1 MPVHSV
7 SEITKYIKQLINSDS
22 ILKKVMV
29 CGEISNF
36 KQYASGH
43 CYFTLKD
50 ADASLKC
57 VMFHSRAQR
66 LRFVPTN
73 GLKVITS
80 GTVSVYE
87 RDGLYQFYVDTLV
100 PEGAGE
106 LSLAFEQLKE
116 KLTDEGLFL
125 ETYKKDIPSFP
136 KTIGVITSLSGAV
149 LRDIYHV
156 AKRRNPAVR
165 LVLYPVQ
172 VQGAE
177 SAAQIAKGIEI
188 FNKSYS
194 VDVLIVGRG
203 GGSMEDLWS
212 FNEEIV
218 VRAIFASKI
227 PIISAVGH
235 ETDYTLADFV
245 SDVRAATPSQAAE
258 LAVPDTADLSRYVL
272 SLKAQLDRVMRNGL
286 QQRQGRLEMY
296 LKRVSMCS
304 PQRLLSEKRQWLDSL
319 QSRLVQRTEVVLT
332 NKKQRMQIAF
342 EKLALLNPAE
352 VLRRGYGIVKR
363 SGNTLH
369 SIEAVEHDQV
379 LEIVLADGSFTAIVS
394 DVRRDDA

>member
-1 MPVHSV
+1 MAVHSI
-7 SEITKYIKQLINSDS
+7 SEITKYIKKLIDSDS
-22 ILKKVMV
+22 ILTKVMI

-36 KQYASGH
+36 KQYTSGH

-57 VMFHSRAQR
+57 VMFRSRAQH

-73 GLKVITS
+73 GLKVIAS

-87 RDGLYQFYVDTLV
+87 RDGSYQFYADTLV

-116 KLTDEGLFL
+116 KFTEEGLFS
-125 ETYKKDIPSFP
+125 EVYKKDIPSFP
-136 KTIGVITSLSGAV
+136 KIIGVVTSLSGAV
-149 LRDIYHV
+149 LHDIYRV
-156 AKRRNPAVR
+156 AKRRNPAIR
-165 LVLYPVQ
+165 IVLYPVQ
-172 VQGAE
+172 VQGKE
-177 SAAQIAKGIEI
+177 SAAQIAKGIAL
-188 FNKSYS
+188 FNKSYP

-218 VRAIFASKI
+218 VRAVFASKI
-227 PIISAVGH
+227 PVISAVGH

-258 LAVPDTADLSRYVL
+258 LAVPNTADLSRYVL

-286 QQRQGRLEMY
+286 QQRQGRLAMC
-296 LKRVSMCS
+296 LKRVAMCS
-304 PQRLLSEKRQWLDSL
+304 PQRLLSTKRQRIDGL
-319 QSRLVQRTEVVLT
+319 QSRLVQLAEAVLA
-332 NKKQRMQIAF
+332 NKKQKMQISF
-342 EKLALLNPAE
+342 EKLALLNPTE
-352 VLRRGYGIVKR
+352 VLRRGYGIVKKNENILR
-363 SGNTLH
+363 
-369 SIEAVEHDQV
+369 SIETVEHNQSVEVV
-379 LEIVLADGSFTAIVS
+379 LVDGSFTAIVS
-394 DVRRDDA
+394 DVRRNV